1 MNKKRNFAKMA
12 LLGVLLCGLASPT
25 FVGCKDY
32 DDDIENLETKVE
44 EIANSLKD
52 LQAKVGDGIVK
63 SVTYDEATGRLTVV
77 STSGTV
83 TYSTHQTIPT
93 YSVELRNNELFVNN
107 ESKGKVSIDVPKV
120 EVIDGKL
127 YIDEIA
133 QDLNI
138 GTSTKVEVK
147 DDGILYIDDE
157 PTNLIVRPEVKVEG
171 GKLWIGTQSYDLG
184 LPNDAIA
191 FVKNDKGV
199 ITGVT
204 ITLGDESASFK
215 VQEATYVTSLTY
227 IPTNYDPVV
236 DNVAFL
242 PVVVTDG
249 DSEEARVY
257 EYNLANK
264 KLWSNMA
271 YGWVKMQYHVNP
283 DGVPFENFEVVGLK
297 RQDVTVLSRAVTPT
311 LDEVTEKDYVQ
322 GILTI
327 RANAQDFA
335 IANNT
340 DGYDDPSVENPREE
354 DDALATVNQVALQL
368 KNTKENNG
376 IVTSDYVS
384 VKRMVLLQEN
394 ILIGLNKD
402 ADQKKLV
409 RGEFNDLAQLY
420 KMAEVDKDAY
430 VANIPVH
437 LNVQFQ
443 SGIDLKPLI
452 EGYTNFTYT
461 NTGVDL
467 KFNQELLTTFGF
479 EPTYTYTVE
488 SYDLAEVDQTK
499 YIDSE
504 SLKNGVIKFDQANT
518 AAIGRNPVIRVN
530 MSLDGGKT
538 IIMTKLL
545 KINVLKELQTDET
558 FIIDDLENF
567 TASCK
572 NIEQY
577 IDFDQI
583 FNHCLYSKD
592 QFVEAY
598 RGNDKW
604 SLFKFNEKTS
614 KWDNITTLVDADNSF
629 VVLGAEDHSTILGT
643 ALDRN
648 NRATIQMANTMKEGR
663 YKLQLYF
670 EANNTSVV
678 YKTLTVEDEFIISQ
692 PTVYANINRTYW
704 INNNAQFNV
713 QAPNTGY
720 TPDEGIFDKNLNEFF
735 VTDAS
740 NGKAV
745 LNYTPERADYTCAT
759 AKFIFSTDASD
770 KATVVD
776 GNGKKATV
784 IVTNDQITKGGEV
797 IATIVDDRIVLT
809 PSLATQELL
818 NTGKFTI
825 NNVYLVVTLPNG
837 ELIAKDFN
845 IDIVRPLNIN
855 PLASKAFTDAQD
867 LGDEIDLDEILSMY
881 DWRGASYVVTFPGD
895 GVTPTTPEN
904 LGKFYDVKN
913 ISADNLPFVT
923 TPIEGATNEYLLTNK
938 EILTNLADDGQGN
951 WVPNSSLTVDKASVT
966 LPVGTNLTLKKSGDK
981 WVLNYKTNMGTII
994 STYKMWIPVKVAY
1007 KWGFVIGQVEVEVNP
1022 VNN

>member
-1 MNKKRNFAKMA
+1 M
-12 LLGVLLCGLASPT
+12 
-25 FVGCKDY
+25 
-32 DDDIENLETKVE
+32 
-44 EIANSLKD
+44 
-52 LQAKVGDGIVK
+52 
-63 SVTYDEATGRLTVV
+63 
-77 STSGTV
+77 
-83 TYSTHQTIPT
+83 
-93 YSVELRNNELFVNN
+93 
-107 ESKGKVSIDVPKV
+107 
-120 EVIDGKL
+120 
-127 YIDEIA
+127 
-133 QDLNI
+133 
-138 GTSTKVEVK
+138 
-147 DDGILYIDDE
+147 
-157 PTNLIVRPEVKVEG
+157 
-171 GKLWIGTQSYDLG
+171 
-184 LPNDAIA
+184 
-191 FVKNDKGV
+191 
-199 ITGVT
+199 
-204 ITLGDESASFK
+204 
-215 VQEATYVTSLTY
+215 
-227 IPTNYDPVV
+227 
-236 DNVAFL
+236 
-242 PVVVTDG
+242 
-249 DSEEARVY
+249 
-257 EYNLANK
+257 
-264 KLWSNMA
+264 
-271 YGWVKMQYHVNP
+271 
-283 DGVPFENFEVVGLK
+283 
-297 RQDVTVLSRAVTPT
+297 
-311 LDEVTEKDYVQ
+311 
-322 GILTI
+322 
-327 RANAQDFA
+327 
-335 IANNT
+335 
-340 DGYDDPSVENPREE
+340 
-354 DDALATVNQVALQL
+354 
-368 KNTKENNG
+368 
-376 IVTSDYVS
+376 
-384 VKRMVLLQEN
+384 
-394 ILIGLNKD
+394 
-402 ADQKKLV
+402 
-409 RGEFNDLAQLY
+409 
-420 KMAEVDKDAY
+420 
-430 VANIPVH
+430 
-437 LNVQFQ
+437 
-443 SGIDLKPLI
+443 
-452 EGYTNFTYT
+452 
-461 NTGVDL
+461 
-467 KFNQELLTTFGF
+467 
-479 EPTYTYTVE
+479 
-488 SYDLAEVDQTK
+488 
-499 YIDSE
+499 
-504 SLKNGVIKFDQANT
+504 
-518 AAIGRNPVIRVN
+518 
-530 MSLDGGKT
+530 
-538 IIMTKLL
+538 
-545 KINVLKELQTDET
+545 LKELQTDET

-720 TPDEGIFDKNLNEFF
+720 TPDECIFDKNLNEFF